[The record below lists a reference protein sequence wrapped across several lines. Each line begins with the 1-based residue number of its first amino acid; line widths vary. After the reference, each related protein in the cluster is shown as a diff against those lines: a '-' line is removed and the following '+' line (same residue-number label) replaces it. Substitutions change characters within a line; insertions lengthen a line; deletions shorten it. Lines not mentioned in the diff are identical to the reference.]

1 MDQATKDRMTDRG
14 IWIRALY
21 AVFFAITYPLAKTII
36 MLVVIFQFIAALISG
51 SVNEALLRLGANLS
65 TYVYQVLQFLT
76 FNDETLPFPFSDW
89 PDQEPSTDSPWI
101 RSDKEEAS
109 DANIEETSD
118 TDPAE
123 DSDANTDTD
132 TDTNTDSKR

>member
-21 AVFFAITYPLAKTII
+21 AVFFSITYTLAKTII
-36 MLVVIFQFIAALISG
+36 MLIVIFQFIAALISG
-51 SVNEALLRLGANLS
+51 SVNEALLRLGTNLS

-89 PDQEPSTDSPWI
+89 PDQEPSTESPWV
-101 RSDKEEAS
+101 RSDDDEGPNE
-109 DANIEETSD
+109 NIEETSD
-118 TDPAE
+118 TDPVE
-123 DSDANTDTD
+123 DSDTNTDTD
-132 TDTNTDSKR
+132 SKG